1 MPFPNDNYVPKRRN
15 FLELMN
21 IPDFRVSDNAFSP
34 FHNNVI
40 NNKGSRYVPFESQIS
55 GVGTNRS
62 SKCATAY
69 DKIFLK
75 SAIPGLF
82 VFIFVFFKTVEIS
95 IGILKFLMVGFE
107 PWTSGVGSNHSTN

>member
-1 MPFPNDNYVPKRRN
+1 
-15 FLELMN
+15 MN
-21 IPDFRVSDNAFSP
+21 IADFRVSDNAFSP

-82 VFIFVFFKTVEIS
+82 VFIFVFFKTVESKHRYFKIS
-95 IGILKFLMVGFE
+95 DGWI
-107 PWTSGVGSNHSTN
+107 

>member
-1 MPFPNDNYVPKRRN
+1 
-15 FLELMN
+15 MN
-21 IPDFRVSDNAFSP
+21 IADFRVSDNAFSP

-95 IGILKFLMVGFE
+95 IGILKFLMVGFV